1 MQPEI
6 QVKGESNIRGNNKKL
21 TPEQVKAMVADYLN
35 TDMSAREVA
44 AKYGVTSSNVVYH
57 ANKVRRKE
65 ECTI

>member
-1 MQPEI
+1 M
-6 QVKGESNIRGNNKKL
+6 RGNNKKL

>member
-1 MQPEI
+1 M
-6 QVKGESNIRGNNKKL
+6 RGNNKRL

-57 ANKVRRKE
+57 ANKARKE